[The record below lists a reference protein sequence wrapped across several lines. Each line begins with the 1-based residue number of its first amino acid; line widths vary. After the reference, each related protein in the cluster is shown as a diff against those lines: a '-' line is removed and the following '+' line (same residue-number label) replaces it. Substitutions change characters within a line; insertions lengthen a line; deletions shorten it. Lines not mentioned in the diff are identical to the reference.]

1 MLTSIDKIG
10 DWNPQLFRELKGR
23 LKPFPV
29 LIAIVTSL
37 IIQLVTFLYQL
48 REFPSNPENKSEISI
63 DFKYCKATNIVKDQY
78 AKWVSCP
85 INQINMQM
93 WWQEHWKYMFLSLCI
108 IFIFTLLV
116 AGSYLI
122 INDLS
127 QEERKGTLNFIR
139 LSPQSET
146 SIFTGKML
154 GVPVLIYLVV
164 LAAIPFH
171 ILTGIIGNIPFG
183 NILCFYLIL
192 AANCIFF
199 YSYALLFGVFGGSLL
214 SGFKPWLGS
223 GIVCLFLWMSI
234 VTFGANRNYP
244 NYTAFA
250 TLFSPTNIAGY
261 FFPGLFNLETS
272 GLEKLKFFNFAVG
285 QSFIGVISL
294 HLANYVLWTYW
305 AWQGLKRCFRN
316 PNATIFSKQQ
326 SYFIFACFEVILIG
340 FFISEHYPTS
350 EYRSSWQQFYGGM
363 AAFYIWNLFLI
374 VPLFTLLLPHR
385 QAIQDWAR
393 FRFNKGKNS
402 TDSSNKSLF
411 SELVSG
417 EKSPAILAIAINLS
431 IAASAFFVLYLKANI
446 NSSDSSFNITNFLST
461 LLLFISLMTIYAT
474 VAQIMLMLKN
484 SKRTLWA
491 AGTTSAL
498 IIVPIIILG
507 ALNVQQSNILWLFTV
522 SFWFAAEKST
532 FPLILSAFLGQVVI
546 LSLLNWYLVKQVKS
560 AGESASKAMFS
571 QAKV

>member
-1 MLTSIDKIG
+1 MLNSIDKIG
-10 DWNPQLFRELKGR
+10 DWNPQLLRELKGR

-29 LIAIVTSL
+29 IIAFITSL
-37 IIQLVTFLYQL
+37 ATQLVIFLYQL
-48 REFPSNPENKSEISI
+48 REFPSNPENESEISI
-63 DFKYCKATNIVKDQY
+63 DFKYCEATNIVKDQY
-78 AKWVSCP
+78 ARWVSCP
-85 INQINMQM
+85 TNQINMQL

-183 NILCFYLIL
+183 NILCFYLTLVASSIL
-192 AANCIFF
+192 F
-199 YSYALLFGVFGGSLL
+199 YSFACLFGVFGGSAL

-223 GIVCLFLWMSI
+223 GVVFLFLWMSI
-234 VTFGANRNYP
+234 QAFGNSQYHNYA
-244 NYTAFA
+244 AFA
-250 TLFSPTNIAGY
+250 TLFSPTNITHY
-261 FFPGLFNLETS
+261 LFPDLFNSQTPGLQELQ
-272 GLEKLKFFNFAVG
+272 FFNFAVG
-285 QSFIGVISL
+285 KSLIGVIAL
-294 HLANYVLWTYW
+294 HLLNYALWTYW
-305 AWQGLKRCFRN
+305 AWQALKRCFRN
-316 PNATIFSKQQ
+316 PNATIVSKQQ
-326 SYFIFACFEVILIG
+326 SYLIFTCFEVVLIG
-340 FFISEHYPTS
+340 FFISEHYTNS
-350 EYRSSWQQFYGGM
+350 EYRSSWENFHEGM
-363 AAFYIWNLFLI
+363 GALYVWNLLLLA
-374 VPLFTLLLPHR
+374 PLFALILTHR
-385 QAIQDWAR
+385 QTIQDWAR
-393 FRFNKGKNS
+393 FRFNQNGNS
-402 TDSSNKSLF
+402 PDYPKKSLL
-411 SELVSG
+411 SELIFG
-417 EKSPAILAIAINLS
+417 EKSPAILAMAINLL
-431 IAASAFFVLYLKANI
+431 IVISAFIVLFVKASVAISYTSDNI
-446 NSSDSSFNITNFLST
+446 LRFLGS
-461 LLLFISLMTIYAT
+461 LLLFVSLIMIYAT
-474 VAQIMLMLKN
+474 IAQIMLMLKN

-507 ALNVQQSNILWLFTV
+507 TLNVQQSNILWLFTV
-522 SFWFAAEKST
+522 CFWFAAEKST
-532 FPLILSAFLGQVVI
+532 FPIILSAFLCQAVI
-546 LSLLNWYLVKQVKS
+546 LGLLNWYLIKQVKS

>member
-10 DWNPQLFRELKGR
+10 DWNPQLLRELKGR

-29 LIAIVTSL
+29 IIAFVTSL
-37 IIQLVTFLYQL
+37 ATQLVIFLYQL
-48 REFPSNPENKSEISI
+48 REFPSNPENESEITI
-63 DFKYCKATNIVKDQY
+63 DLRYCEATNIVKEQY
-78 AKWVSCP
+78 ARWVSCP
-85 INQINMQM
+85 TNQIDMQL
-93 WWQEHWKYMFLSLCI
+93 WWQDHWKYMFFTLCV

-146 SIFTGKML
+146 TIFTGKML
-154 GVPVLIYLVV
+154 GVPVLIYLLV

-171 ILTGIIGNIPFG
+171 ILTGINGNLPFG

-192 AANCIFF
+192 VASCILF
-199 YSYALLFGVFGGSLL
+199 YSLACLFGIFGGSVL

-223 GIVCLFLWMSI
+223 GLVLLFLWVSMQFTSHESYNSY
-234 VTFGANRNYP
+234 G
-244 NYTAFA
+244 AFA
-250 TLFSPTNIAGY
+250 RLFSPTDITHY
-261 FFPGLFNLETS
+261 FFPDCFSYRTPALQ
-272 GLEKLKFFNFAVG
+272 KLQFFNFAIG
-285 QSFIGVISL
+285 KSFISVIAL
-294 HLANYVLWTYW
+294 HLLNYALWTYW

-316 PNATIFSKQQ
+316 PNATIISKQQ
-326 SYFIFACFEVILIG
+326 SYLIFACFEVVLIG
-340 FFISEHYPTS
+340 FFIPEDYSNP
-350 EYRSSWQQFYGGM
+350 EYSTDWDQLNTIMGTLY
-363 AAFYIWNLFLI
+363 AWNMLII
-374 VPLFTLLLPHR
+374 VPLFALILTHR

-393 FRFNKGKNS
+393 FRFNKEENSVGYSKN
-402 TDSSNKSLF
+402 SLF
-411 SELVSG
+411 SELIFG
-417 EKSPAILAIAINLS
+417 EKSPAILAMAINLL
-431 IAASAFFVLYLKANI
+431 IVTSAFIVLFLKASVDISYTSDNVLRFV
-446 NSSDSSFNITNFLST
+446 SS
-461 LLLFISLMTIYAT
+461 LLLFVSLIMIYAT

-498 IIVPIIILG
+498 IIVPTIILG
-507 ALNVQQSNILWLFTV
+507 ALSAQQSNILWLFTV
-522 SFWFAAEKST
+522 AFWFATEKAT
-532 FPLILSAFLGQVVI
+532 FPIILSAFLCQVVI
-546 LSLLNWYLVKQVKS
+546 VGLLNYYLIKQVKY

>member
-10 DWNPQLFRELKGR
+10 DWNPQLLRELKGR

-29 LIAIVTSL
+29 IIAFVTSIVT
-37 IIQLVTFLYQL
+37 QLVIFLYQL
-48 REFPSNPENKSEISI
+48 REFPSNPENKSEIYL
-63 DFKYCKATNIVKDQY
+63 DLRYCKVSNIDKEQY
-78 AKWVSCP
+78 TSWGSCP
-85 INQINMQM
+85 IDQINMQL
-93 WWQEHWKYMFLSLCI
+93 WWQDHWKYMFLSLSV

-146 SIFTGKML
+146 TIFTGKML

-171 ILTGIIGNIPFG
+171 ILTGISANIPLG
-183 NILCFYLIL
+183 NTLFFYLTL
-192 AANCIFF
+192 VASCIFF
-199 YSYALLFGVFGGSLL
+199 YSLACLFGIFGGSVL

-223 GIVCLFLWMSI
+223 GLVLLFLWMSMQI
-234 VTFGANRNYP
+234 SGHGSYENYS
-244 NYTAFA
+244 AFH
-250 TLFSPTNIAGY
+250 TLLSPFDLSHYLFPDLFNSRT
-261 FFPGLFNLETS
+261 PGLLKLE
-272 GLEKLKFFNFAVG
+272 FFNFAVG
-285 QSFIGVISL
+285 KSFIGVIAL
-294 HLANYVLWTYW
+294 HLANYALWTYW

-316 PNATIFSKQQ
+316 PNVTIFSKQQ
-326 SYFIFACFEVILIG
+326 SYLIFSCFEVVLVG
-340 FFISEHYPTS
+340 FFISEHYSNHRYSDWDHFNTNMAV
-350 EYRSSWQQFYGGM
+350 FYV
-363 AAFYIWNLFLI
+363 WNMLLI
-374 VPLFTLLLPHR
+374 TPLFALMLTHR

-393 FRFNKGKNS
+393 FRFNQNKNS
-402 TDSSNKSLF
+402 LDYPKKSSL
-411 SELVSG
+411 SELIFG
-417 EKSPAILAIAINLS
+417 EKSPAILAMAINLLIVTSAS
-431 IAASAFFVLYLKANI
+431 IVLFVKASVAISYTSENVLKFVG
-446 NSSDSSFNITNFLST
+446 T
-461 LLLFISLMTIYAT
+461 LLLFISLTMIYAT

-507 ALNVQQSNILWLFTV
+507 ALNVQESNILWLFTV
-522 SFWFAAEKST
+522 AFWFAAEKST
-532 FPLILSAFLGQVVI
+532 FPTILIAFLCQVVTVG
-546 LSLLNWYLVKQVKS
+546 LLNRYLIKQVRS
-560 AGESASKAMFS
+560 AGESATKAMFS